1 MNYIDIII
9 TVSLFYGL
17 VKGFSNG
24 IVKEVTGVLG
34 FVLGVYFAIHFSVY
48 IQPQAQKILN
58 INNEFTPL
66 ISFIVLF
73 IVSFFAIKMIG
84 SFLDGITRA
93 LSLGLLSKTTGA
105 IFGTIKIFILFCFLL
120 VFAEDHQVIDE
131 QKNKKAILLSPM
143 IKAARIIMPE
153 INNQKNQLFEKI
165 ESETE
170 RAKEKIEKINLE

>member
-24 IVKEVTGVLG
+24 IVKEVTGILG

-66 ISFIVLF
+66 ISFIVL
-73 IVSFFAIKMIG
+73 
-84 SFLDGITRA
+84 
-93 LSLGLLSKTTGA
+93 SLNPKLLFRFS
-105 IFGTIKIFILFCFLL
+105 
-120 VFAEDHQVIDE
+120 
-131 QKNKKAILLSPM
+131 
-143 IKAARIIMPE
+143 
-153 INNQKNQLFEKI
+153 
-165 ESETE
+165 
-170 RAKEKIEKINLE
+170 

>member
-9 TVSLFYGL
+9 SVSLFYGL
-17 VKGFSNG
+17 IKGFSNG

-34 FVLGVYFAIHFSVY
+34 FVFGIYFAVHFSVY

-73 IVSFFAIKMIG
+73 IVSFFAIKIIG
-84 SFLDGITRA
+84 SFLDGVTRA

-105 IFGTIKIFILFCFLL
+105 IFGAIKIFILFCFLIVL
-120 VFAEDHQVIDE
+120 AEDYQVLDQ

-143 IKAARIIMPE
+143 IKTARIIMPE
-153 INNQKNQLFEKI
+153 INKQKNQIFKKI
-165 ESETE
+165 ESKTE
-170 RAKEKIEKINLE
+170 SAKEKIEKINLE

>member
-9 TVSLFYGL
+9 TVSLFYGF

-34 FVLGVYFAIHFSVY
+34 FCFGGLFCHSFFSLHSTSST
-48 IQPQAQKILN
+48 KILN

-73 IVSFFAIKMIG
+73 IVSFFAIKIIG

-105 IFGTIKIFILFCFLL
+105 IFGAIKIFILFCFLL

-143 IKAARIIMPE
+143 IKARIIMPE
-153 INNQKNQLFEKI
+153 INKQKNQLFEK
-165 ESETE
+165 
-170 RAKEKIEKINLE
+170 